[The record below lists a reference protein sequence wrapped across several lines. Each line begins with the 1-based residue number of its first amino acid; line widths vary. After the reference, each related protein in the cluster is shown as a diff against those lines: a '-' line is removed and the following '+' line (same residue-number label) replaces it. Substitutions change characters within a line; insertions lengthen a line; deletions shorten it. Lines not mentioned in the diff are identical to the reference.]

1 MELAADFAQTQEA
14 RYKGGDPV
22 WVGQSM
28 GSMRKGTIVR
38 YLGERSYE
46 VVTERGTRPVVEG
59 LISPRRGDE

>member
-1 MELAADFAQTQEA
+1 MALVADGAQTQEA
-14 RYKGGDPV
+14 RYKVGDPV

-28 GSMRKGTIVR
+28 SSMRKGTVVR
-38 YLGERSYE
+38 YLGEGSYA